1 MTLEIQDSRG
11 AGERVEEDPNEPYRT
26 TDLETAAILRTI
38 GHKFIGL
45 EQKRSRRSKKLQF
58 VFERNN
64 IKEDMMK
71 MVNDEMAVNPRLL
84 LNNFNDLKNMIHN
97 KEFK

>member
-1 MTLEIQDSRG
+1 MTLEVIDSGG
-11 AGERVEEDPNEPYRT
+11 ARDRSEELDDHYKT

-45 EQKRSRRSKKLQF
+45 EKKRSRRSKKLQF
-58 VFERNN
+58 VFATKS
-64 IKEDMMK
+64 IKSDMMK
-71 MVNDEMAVNPRLL
+71 MVNDELAVNPRLL

-97 KEFK
+97 KEFT